1 MAENEDKNHP
11 TQNSKI
17 ETEDCRLMLSSRLEE
32 IRSMDKSQLN
42 SSEKKELKKELKAI
56 QNDIKA
62 SQKAERT
69 NGNGGVYISLTGLLI
84 IIILLVI
91 LL

>member
-62 SQKAERT
+62 TQKTMKT